1 MFLLESKLNYQTP
14 ISNGLNI
21 IQVRVDASKTER
33 QESCEEQLRLTF
45 KTVTEKYYTRDPD
58 IQIRLLK
65 R

>member
-21 IQVRVDASKTER
+21 IQVRVDASKIER
-33 QESCEEQLRLTF
+33 QESCGEQLRLTF